1 MRSDAFASVSGIF
14 SMKIKKTARS
24 GEELLAIH
32 PSSSSEE
39 WFYARQ
45 VVGVDGTEKWGEVG

>member
-1 MRSDAFASVSGIF
+1 
-14 SMKIKKTARS
+14 MKTIKTSQS

-39 WFYARQ
+39 SRGLPSWNAFLERFYARK
-45 VVGVDGTEKWGEVG
+45 VVRVDGVEKWA